1 MILLLHKTSY
11 VVCST
16 LDVQGLY
23 EGGIY
28 VTATTTDKVAY
39 LESKAIELRQTILTM
54 IHEAGS
60 GHPGGSL
67 SAADYVTALYYDEM
81 TIDPKNPDWMERDR
95 FILSKGHSCPV
106 VYSVLAQKGYFDYE
120 IIHTLRQFG
129 SILQGHP
136 DMNKVPGIDMTT
148 GSLGQGLSCGVGMA
162 IGLRRDN
169 INSRI
174 FVALGDGE
182 IQEGQVWEAAETA
195 AKYGLDN
202 VIAIVDNNGIQNDGF
217 TKDIMPIGDV
227 TAKFSAFGWEV
238 IEGDGHDMK
247 DILRVLEEMN
257 ALRSKGKPICLNL
270 KTVKG
275 NGVSFMANVPMWHG
289 IAPNAEEYKQA
300 MNEVKGGLK

>member
-1 MILLLHKTSY
+1 MSR
-11 VVCST
+11 ST
-16 LDVQGLY
+16 VHCFN
-23 EGGIY
+23 EGGLI
-28 VTATTTDKVAY
+28 VSDKVKF
-39 LESKAIELRQTILTM
+39 LEDKAIELRQTILTM

-81 TIDPKNPDWMERDR
+81 NIDPENPEWMDRDR

-120 IIHTLRQFG
+120 VIHTLRDMG

-136 DMNKVPGIDMTT
+136 DMNKVPGIDMTS

-162 IGLRRDN
+162 IGLKRDDN
-169 INSRI
+169 HARV

-182 IQEGQVWEAAETA
+182 IQEGQVWEAAQTA
-195 AKYGLDN
+195 AKYKLDN
-202 VIAIVDNNGIQNDGF
+202 VVAIVDNNGIQNDGF
-217 TKDIMPIGDV
+217 TNDIMPLGDV
-227 TAKFSAFGWEV
+227 TAKFKAFGWEV
-238 IEGDGHDMK
+238 IEGDGHSMT
-247 DILRVLEEMN
+247 DIVRIFEEMKQYRN
-257 ALRSKGKPICLNL
+257 SGKPICLNL

-289 IAPNAEEYKQA
+289 IAPNKEEYAQA
-300 MNEVKGGLK
+300 IDEVKGGLK

>member
-1 MILLLHKTSY
+1 MS
-11 VVCST
+11 
-16 LDVQGLY
+16 
-23 EGGIY
+23 
-28 VTATTTDKVAY
+28 DKVKF
-39 LESKAIELRQTILTM
+39 LEDKAIELRQTILTM

-81 TIDPKNPDWMERDR
+81 NIDPENPDMMDRDR

-106 VYSVLAQKGYFDYE
+106 VYSVLALKGYFDYE
-120 IIHTLRQFG
+120 IIHTLRKFG

-162 IGLRRDN
+162 IGLKRDN
-169 INSRI
+169 SPARI

-195 AKYGLDN
+195 AKYQLDN
-202 VIAIVDNNGIQNDGF
+202 VVAIVDNNGIQNDGF
-217 TKDIMPIGDV
+217 TNDIMPLGDV
-227 TAKFSAFGWEV
+227 TAKFKAFGWEV
-238 IEGDGHDMK
+238 IEGNGHDMT
-247 DILRVLEEMN
+247 DILRVFEEMK
-257 ALRSKGKPICLNL
+257 LLQGKGKPICLNL

-289 IAPNAEEYKQA
+289 IAPNVEEYAQA
-300 MNEVKGGLK
+300 MDEVKGGLK